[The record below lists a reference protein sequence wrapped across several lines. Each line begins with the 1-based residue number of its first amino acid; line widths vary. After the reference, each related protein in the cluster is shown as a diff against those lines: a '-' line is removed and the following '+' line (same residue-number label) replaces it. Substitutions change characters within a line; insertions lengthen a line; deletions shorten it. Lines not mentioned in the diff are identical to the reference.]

1 MHVYGELYGTLTPA
15 GSLSGIF
22 TALQGIEGMLTIPSA
37 VGVET
42 YDGEYV
48 VVPKAYDEQV
58 LETAHKLLLE
68 DVTVTKVPYY
78 ETSNLFDGKTAYIAE
93 DINNGN

>member
-15 GSLSGIF
+15 GSLSGIL

-42 YDGEYV
+42 YDGEYEFT
-48 VVPKAYDEQV
+48 PN
-58 LETAHKLLLE
+58 E
-68 DVTVTKVPYY
+68 DTQTVNVENKMAVQDITINPIP
-78 ETSNLFDGKTAYIAE
+78 SNYGRITW
-93 DINNGN
+93 NGTTITVS

>member
-1 MHVYGELYGTLTPA
+1 MHVYGELFGTLTA
-15 GSLSGIF
+15 QQGIIGTL

-42 YDGEYV
+42 YEGEYV